1 MHILEMVSL
10 RRDRKIAGCIA
21 RKGDRLTGPCI
32 IICAVRPKQVPR
44 RPQLAALDVARAVAR
59 EVGPG

>member
-21 RKGDRLTGPCI
+21 TKRDRLTGPCI